1 MVKITNK
8 KVHKRQTLLQE
19 NEFLKRSLKALQ
31 TEHGLF
37 VSKHHQLEIEDSV
50 LKEKL
55 SNFGVR
61 DLFKNIGFFGM
72 GIAFDC
78 YIGRNYGIAAL
89 VAMISCTLL
98 MFFSVYDSFR
108 KIQVEKKE
116 KV

>member
-1 MVKITNK
+1 MVRDTNK
-8 KVHKRQTLLQE
+8 KIHRRQTLLQE

-31 TEHGLF
+31 IEHGLL

-55 SNFGVR
+55 SNFGIR
-61 DLFKNIGFFGM
+61 DLFKNMGFFGM

-78 YIGRNYGIAAL
+78 YVGRNYGIAAL
-89 VAMISCTLL
+89 VAMISCMLL

-108 KIQVEKKE
+108 KTQVENKE